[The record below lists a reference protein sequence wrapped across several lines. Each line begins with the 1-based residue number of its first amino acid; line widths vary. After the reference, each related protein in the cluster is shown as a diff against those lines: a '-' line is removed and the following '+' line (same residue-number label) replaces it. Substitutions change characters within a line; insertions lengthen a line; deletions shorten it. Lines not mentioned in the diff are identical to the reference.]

1 MLRKII
7 IQKRIEVQKVKHTI
21 KLQHILIGQLS
32 LLIEWKK
39 LERNNQESIEK
50 LTKKLLALSTIVPLT
65 HGLKVI
71 KNQWT
76 MSIFVI
82 ILIVMT
88 RTLRRCNGIALE
100 DHYLNAPKLRER
112 K

>member
-21 KLQHILIGQLS
+21 KLQHILVGQLS

-39 LERNNQESIEK
+39 LERKNQESIDK

-65 HGLKVI
+65 HGLKV
-71 KNQWT
+71 
-76 MSIFVI
+76 M
-82 ILIVMT
+82 L
-88 RTLRRCNGIALE
+88 L
-100 DHYLNAPKLRER
+100 
-112 K
+112 